1 MEFLFNKRRKNGVNY
16 KKVGRFFQSHK
27 VETDSPIFAKE
38 KSEEFIA
45 KDNIEQITD
54 FYTLAGHTESAAR
67 EKAITYISERDDT
80 YQKAIAKVYD
90 VTDEKFWAYL
100 EKLKNYKQSNLLEL
114 KKNSIKSYANENFT
128 FSFH

>member
-1 MEFLFNKRRKNGVNY
+1 MRKNVVNY

>member
-1 MEFLFNKRRKNGVNY
+1 MSNPLLIASMYCF
-16 KKVGRFFQSHK
+16 
-27 VETDSPIFAKE
+27 SP
-38 KSEEFIA
+38 S
-45 KDNIEQITD
+45 NI
-54 FYTLAGHTESAAR
+54 SAAN
-67 EKAITYISERDDT
+67 KDAPSTGVYLGCLLYTSNTKSITYISERDDT

>member
-1 MEFLFNKRRKNGVNY
+1 MLHFKKKSKNSV
-16 KKVGRFFQSHK
+16 
-27 VETDSPIFAKE
+27 IIKE
-38 KSEEFIA
+38 KKYHDSNT
-45 KDNIEQITD
+45 K
-54 FYTLAGHTESAAR
+54 S
-67 EKAITYISERDDT
+67 ITYISERDDT

>member
-1 MEFLFNKRRKNGVNY
+1 MILI
-16 KKVGRFFQSHK
+16 KKQS
-27 VETDSPIFAKE
+27 
-38 KSEEFIA
+38 
-45 KDNIEQITD
+45 Q
-54 FYTLAGHTESAAR
+54 
-67 EKAITYISERDDT
+67 
-80 YQKAIAKVYD
+80 KVYD

>member
-1 MEFLFNKRRKNGVNY
+1 MLHFKKKSKNSVIIKEKKYHLFKLSNKLTATQS
-16 KKVGRFFQSHK
+16 QSH
-27 VETDSPIFAKE
+27 
-38 KSEEFIA
+38 
-45 KDNIEQITD
+45 
-54 FYTLAGHTESAAR
+54 
-67 EKAITYISERDDT
+67 ISERDDT

>member
-1 MEFLFNKRRKNGVNY
+1 M
-16 KKVGRFFQSHK
+16 Q
-27 VETDSPIFAKE
+27 
-38 KSEEFIA
+38 
-45 KDNIEQITD
+45 
-54 FYTLAGHTESAAR
+54 TLPKFAAR